1 MKKEHLQKLRES
13 RKPES
18 IFDSEEYSI
27 EKIPCNWRIVIKLP
41 HKYSR
46 RKIDRDIYT
55 SDELSLNDAHESAKS
70 YIDEFFYRK
79 DENGYKEAMKE
90 QHNGFGC
97 VSV

>member
-1 MKKEHLQKLRES
+1 MKKEHLQKLKES

-27 EKIPCNWRIVIKLP
+27 EKIPCNWWIVIKLP

-79 DENGYKEAMKE
+79 DENGYKEAKKA
-90 QHNGFGC
+90 QNSILGRI
-97 VSV
+97 

>member
-1 MKKEHLQKLRES
+1 MKKEHLQKLKES

-27 EKIPCNWRIVIKLP
+27 EKISYNWRIVIKLP

-55 SDELSLNDAHESAKS
+55 SDELSLDDAHKSAKS

-79 DENGYKEAMKE
+79 DENGYKEAKKA
-90 QHNGFGC
+90 QNSILGRI
-97 VSV
+97 